1 MVELMHEV
9 KHGERVPLNKI
20 ILIGII
26 LALSGIL
33 VYRTFSY
40 FKQVEIQTTQAVIK
54 KGPGIEYQDKKALS
68 QGERLKVIKTKY
80 HWMYVKTDK
89 NNFGWVADWM
99 VDPSYKNPI
108 NSLADATIVLDPG
121 HGGGDS
127 GAVSNSNKDEK
138 KYTLRYARQTAKKLR
153 ARGAKVYLT
162 RNDDSTVSL
171 ADRPK
176 LAEQV
181 HADAFISFH
190 FDSAPEKNV
199 ASGYTTYYYNKG
211 PSVKLANT
219 INQQFSQLG
228 LDNRGV
234 DIGDFL
240 VIRDNPQPAV
250 LLEMGYINSERD
262 FEQITSRSYQGKATS
277 QIVSGLTQYFKQEE
291 K

>member
-1 MVELMHEV
+1 MHEV

-121 HGGGDS
+121 HGGSDS

-162 RNDDSTVSL
+162 RDDDSTVSL

-219 INQQFSQLG
+219 INQQFNQLG

-277 QIVSGLTQYFKQEE
+277 QVVSGLTQYFKQEE